1 MSRGKNN
8 VKPKFKK
15 LMKKNVP
22 KNNDWNWKKITK
34 PSNNWKKIVECE
46 NKKPIAIIC
55 LLK

>member
-1 MSRGKNN
+1 MSREKNN